1 MPTLLKEDEMR
12 KWKIEIKETEEGVV
26 VDAPFIP
33 ASDELTALEWAVK
46 EIVAFTAY
54 AVAAAATTEDYVEGA
69 KERIANAEQGL
80 FDIKNEVQSIN

>member
-1 MPTLLKEDEMR
+1 MK
-12 KWKIEIKETEEGVV
+12 KWKIEIKETESGVV
-26 VDAPFIP
+26 IDAPFIP
-33 ASDELTALEWAVK
+33 ASDELTSLEWAVK

-54 AVAAAATTEDYVEGA
+54 AVAAAATTEDYVEGE